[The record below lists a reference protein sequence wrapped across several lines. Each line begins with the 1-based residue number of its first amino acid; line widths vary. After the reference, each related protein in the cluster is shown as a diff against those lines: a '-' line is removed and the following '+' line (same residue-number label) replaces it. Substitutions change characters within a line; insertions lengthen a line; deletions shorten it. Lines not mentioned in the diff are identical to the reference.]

1 MTYHDDDLDLFDE
14 ARTERMRPARTSS
27 SSSSRRRPPPP
38 KKKKKRKAVVWIG
51 MVVVL
56 GLIALG
62 GYYGYKQITGIGDY
76 DDFTGQGTED
86 VVIQVKGGESTGD
99 IAATLV
105 DAGVVASSR
114 AFVVASESNTKVR
127 GVQPGYYVM
136 KKKSSGAAAVT
147 KIVDAK
153 SRVGQLEIR
162 PGAQLE
168 NITQPDNTV
177 IEGII
182 SKLAKAS
189 CADLNGKSTCVPV
202 EQLVAVA
209 TSGDLAKLGV
219 PEWAVPDASKAE
231 PKRRLEGLIMP
242 GVYDVK
248 PGSTPD
254 ELLTQLVTASATQM
268 QVWGLPTMADN
279 TGYTPYQVLT
289 MASLVEKEAIT
300 KDFGKVAQ
308 VTYNRLREGMRL
320 QYDSTIN
327 YVLDRPAIRTKPAD
341 RDKVGPY
348 NSYNNSGLPPTPIS
362 SPGENALKA
371 AATPEQGPWLF
382 FVKCQKDGTS
392 CFATTNDEHEANVDQ
407 AIANGAY

>member
-1 MTYHDDDLDLFDE
+1 
-14 ARTERMRPARTSS
+14 
-27 SSSSRRRPPPP
+27 
-38 KKKKKRKAVVWIG
+38 
-51 MVVVL
+51 
-56 GLIALG
+56 
-62 GYYGYKQITGIGDY
+62 
-76 DDFTGQGTED
+76 
-86 VVIQVKGGESTGD
+86 
-99 IAATLV
+99 
-105 DAGVVASSR
+105 
-114 AFVVASESNTKVR
+114 
-127 GVQPGYYVM
+127 M

-147 KIVDAK
+147 KIVDPV
-153 SRVGQLEIR
+153 SRVGQLEVR

-177 IEGII
+177 VDGII

-189 CADLNGKSTCVPV
+189 CADLNGTSTCVPP
-202 EQLVAVA
+202 EQLAAVA
-209 TSGDLAKLGV
+209 TSGDLAKMGV
-219 PEWAVPDASKAE
+219 PDWAVPDASKAE
-231 PKRRLEGLIMP
+231 PKRRLEGLVMP
-242 GVYDVK
+242 GIYDVR

-254 ELLTQLVTASATQM
+254 ELWTQLMTASAAQLQAWNM
-268 QVWGLPTMADN
+268 PTIAEN

-300 KDFGKVAQ
+300 TDFGKVSR
-308 VTYNRLREGMRL
+308 VTYNRLQEGMRL

-371 AATPEQGPWLF
+371 AATPEEGPWLF

-392 CFATTNDEHEANVDQ
+392 CFATDNDGHEANVDQ